1 MARPPDAVVSAATL
15 PWAGP
20 PWPVR
25 ANSKSAGAA
34 PTVILSRAIMMT
46 PVWVRPAV
54 VAQAMAPATAAAKMG
69 LLGKDVKSLRWFTC
83 NLLMQLFR
91 RWGSNTVHQR
101 TVIHMGGNSDE

>member
-1 MARPPDAVVSAATL
+1 
-15 PWAGP
+15 
-20 PWPVR
+20 
-25 ANSKSAGAA
+25 
-34 PTVILSRAIMMT
+34 
-46 PVWVRPAV
+46 
-54 VAQAMAPATAAAKMG
+54 MAPATAAAKMD